1 MQIAEFLRVSQE
13 GLLQLEVLLL
23 QLSNYSA
30 IHLAQEADS
39 RLVRLNQPILLLL
52 EKLLQVAE
60 LLIVDRCL
68 ALEDE
73 V

>member
-60 LLIVDRCL
+60 LLVVDRCL

>member
-23 QLSNYSA
+23 QLRDYSA

-60 LLIVDRCL
+60 LLVVDRCL